1 MINSNKEVM
10 SSLKGNLVNVIPTK
24 NNVEYNKIYYY
35 TDRNLVDKFGFYKA
49 NRPLNKRHIKEIKEE
64 FDNGQYHGKYVAPI
78 RVNINNLNIADGQ
91 HRKVAFVE
99 SVSDEAYL
107 KVIFEDFPID
117 EIAAMDV
124 VVDINSSTD
133 NWGITAYAN
142 RLKTDGNKAILN
154 IEEFGKSHKL
164 TQKVNRSGEVVGY
177 FPRYVYAIVLG
188 RNATKEVKDGSITVT
203 KEDLEFG
210 EKMYDELEKL
220 VDALGYEMNSWFES
234 FALAWRNI
242 RLNGKNDSEVID
254 KLGFDTICK
263 HIHYYFKGHQIVTRK
278 TEWENRFRVAIWE
291 IKRAILNKE
300 IDK

>member
-1 MINSNKEVM
+1 MINSNESVM
-10 SSLKGNLVNVIPTK
+10 SSVKDRLVNVIPTK
-24 NNVEYNKIYYY
+24 DNVEYNKIYYY

-124 VVDINSSTD
+124 VVNINSSTD

-210 EKMYDELEKL
+210 EKIYDELEKL

-263 HIHYYFKGHQIVTRK
+263 HIHHYFKGHQIVTRK
-278 TEWENRFRVAIWE
+278 TEWENRFRTAIWE

-300 IDK
+300 IC